1 MQLISFTANLDQKG
15 DIIIFFVIE
24 EAHAAIL
31 DFLHETMRVLQ
42 TNNQKFIFIAYNI
55 CIKWFSVTV

>member
-55 CIKWFSVTV
+55 CIK